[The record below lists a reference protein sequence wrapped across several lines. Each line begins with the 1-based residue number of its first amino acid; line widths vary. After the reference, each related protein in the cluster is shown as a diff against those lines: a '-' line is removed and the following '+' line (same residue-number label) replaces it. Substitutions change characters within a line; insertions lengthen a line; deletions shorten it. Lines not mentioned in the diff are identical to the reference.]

1 MPNEPLIDALAADLA
16 PVRPRRT
23 GRELLAL
30 AGIGAVELTLVLL
43 LGGARPDI
51 GVAMLLPSFWWKLLG
66 LAALS
71 AIGVVTAVRS
81 FEPASSPR
89 RGLLLLALAVGFVL
103 AVGWAIDGGDAVAMP
118 LAERLMWR
126 HGVDCVFRMAVLS
139 VPAIVAL
146 GLLMQRG
153 APTDRRAS
161 ALAVGAASAAWGA
174 FVFAFNCPSDDP
186 LYIAFW
192 YCLGCAV
199 VTLIGRLALPAVT
212 RW

>member
-16 PVRPRRT
+16 PVRRRRI
-23 GRELLAL
+23 GRELLVL
-30 AGIGAVELTLVLL
+30 AGIGVVELALVLL

-66 LAALS
+66 LGALS
-71 AIGVVTAVRS
+71 AIGLVTAVCS
-81 FEPASSPR
+81 FEPAASPR
-89 RGLLLLALAVGFVL
+89 RGLRLLALAVGLVL
-103 AVGWAIDGGDAVAMP
+103 AIGWAIDSGRAVTMP
-118 LAERLMWR
+118 LAERLMWH
-126 HGVDCVFRMAVLS
+126 HGLDCVFRMAVLS
-139 VPAIVAL
+139 IPAVVAL
-146 GLLMQRG
+146 GVLMRHG
-153 APTDRRAS
+153 APTDRGAS

-199 VTLIGRLALPAVT
+199 VTLIGRLVLPAIT